1 MILDVPMRRPPG
13 ITHPVIW
20 TLCAFILA
28 MLAWSF
34 VGHLDIVTTAR
45 GRVINE
51 GQINSVQAAVSSSVR
66 AIHAREGDSV
76 RAGDVL
82 LELDDAVFQAD
93 VASVKERIAQLQTE
107 LSRLEA
113 EAKGRPEFARP
124 VDTGG
129 RGDRYAAQRAVQTT
143 RRVSLQQREQ
153 EARTTIEARRAALA
167 GGQSALQG
175 QEARLVIAKEKEQR
189 ALPYIDLAMPR
200 FQYLQLKDDVLTLER
215 DIATQRLTNK
225 RLELEISE
233 AGQRLLQITS
243 AQKQEIAQ
251 EISDKRSALAQLTE
265 ELKKADKRLSDTR
278 VTAPQ
283 DGVIQKVMVTTTGA
297 SVTPNDVL
305 LQIVPANTRLLIE
318 VLVPNE
324 EKGYL
329 QAGQPVDIKLDA
341 FPYQKYGRLE
351 GRLEWISPDAE
362 LSTGGNISLLTE
374 AAQARALTTSVPQYL
389 YRGHVVA
396 RPESNER
403 LRLAPGLTAQV
414 DIYTDRRRII
424 DFFLFPLEK
433 VTDEAMRVR

>member
-1 MILDVPMRRPPG
+1 MILDAPMRRPAG
-13 ITHPVIW
+13 VSHPVIW

-34 VGHLDIVTTAR
+34 AGHLDVVTTAR

-51 GQINSVQAAVSSSVR
+51 GQIKSVQAAVSSSVR
-66 AIHAREGDSV
+66 AIHAKDGDSV

-93 VASVKERIAQLQTE
+93 VASVKERVAQLQTE

-113 EAKGRPEFARP
+113 EASGRSEFARQA
-124 VDTGG
+124 DSGA
-129 RGDRYAAQRAVQTT
+129 RDDRYAIQRAVQAT
-143 RRVSLQQREQ
+143 RQMSLQQRKQ
-153 EARTTIEARRAALA
+153 EARATVEARRSALA
-167 GGQSALQG
+167 SGEFALQG
-175 QEARLVIAKEKEQR
+175 QEARLLIAKEKEQR
-189 ALPYIDLAMPR
+189 ARPYVDLVMPR

-215 DIATQRLTNK
+215 DIAVQRVTNE
-225 RLELEISE
+225 RLAHELSE

-243 AQKQEIAQ
+243 VHKQDIAQ
-251 EISDKRSALAQLTE
+251 AISDKRSALVQLYA
-265 ELKKADKRLSDTR
+265 ELSKADKRLSDTR

-283 DGVIQKVMVTTTGA
+283 DGVVQRVMVTTVGA

-305 LQIVPANTRLLIE
+305 LQIVPANARLLID

-329 QAGQPVDIKLDA
+329 QAGQLVDIKLDA
-341 FPYQKYGRLE
+341 FPFQKFGRLE

-362 LSTGGNISLLTE
+362 LSTASNISLLTE
-374 AAQARALTTSVPQYL
+374 AAQVRALTTSIPQYV

-396 RPESNER
+396 RPESNQR
-403 LRLAPGLTAQV
+403 LRLAPGMTAQV

-424 DFFLFPLEK
+424 DFFLFPLER

>member
-1 MILDVPMRRPPG
+1 MILDAPMRRPPG
-13 ITHPVIW
+13 ISHPVIW
-20 TLCAFILA
+20 TLCGFIFA
-28 MLAWSF
+28 ILAWSF
-34 VGHLDIVTTAR
+34 VGHLDVVTTAR

-51 GQINSVQAAVSSSVR
+51 GQIKSVQAAVSGSVR
-66 AIHAREGDSV
+66 TIHAKEGNSV

-93 VASVKERIAQLQTE
+93 VASLKERGAQLRTE

-113 EAKGRPEFARP
+113 EAGGRSEFAREA
-124 VDTGG
+124 DAGG
-129 RGDRYAAQRAVQTT
+129 RDDRYAMQKAVQTT
-143 RRVSLQQREQ
+143 RHLSLQQREQ
-153 EARTTIEARRAALA
+153 EARATINARRAALA
-167 GGQSALQG
+167 SGQSALQG

-189 ALPYIDLAMPR
+189 ALPYIDLAIPR

-215 DIATQRLTNK
+215 DIAAQRLTNE
-225 RLELEISE
+225 RLAQEIRE

-243 AQKQEIAQ
+243 VQQQDIAQ
-251 EISDKRSALAQLTE
+251 EISDKRSALAQLAA
-265 ELKKADKRLSDTR
+265 ELSKADKRLSDTR

-283 DGVIQKVMVTTTGA
+283 DGVIQRVMVTTIGA

-329 QAGQPVDIKLDA
+329 QIGQPVDIKLDA
-341 FPYQKYGRLE
+341 FPFQKYGRLQ

-374 AAQARALTTSVPQYL
+374 AAQLRALTTSIPQYV

-403 LRLAPGLTAQV
+403 LRLTPGLTAQV

>member
-1 MILDVPMRRPPG
+1 MILDAPMRRPAG
-13 ITHPVIW
+13 VSHPVIW

-34 VGHLDIVTTAR
+34 AGHLDVVTTAR

-51 GQINSVQAAVSSSVR
+51 GQIKSVQAAVSSSVR
-66 AIHAREGDSV
+66 AIHAKDGDSV

-113 EAKGRPEFARP
+113 EASGRSEFARQA
-124 VDTGG
+124 DSGA
-129 RGDRYAAQRAVQTT
+129 RDDRYAIQRAVQAT
-143 RRVSLQQREQ
+143 RQMSLQQRKQ
-153 EARTTIEARRAALA
+153 EARATVEARRSALA
-167 GGQSALQG
+167 SGEFALQG
-175 QEARLVIAKEKEQR
+175 QEARLLIAKEKEQR
-189 ALPYIDLAMPR
+189 ARPYVDLAMPR

-215 DIATQRLTNK
+215 DIAVQRVTNE
-225 RLELEISE
+225 RLAHELSE

-243 AQKQEIAQ
+243 VHKQDIAQ
-251 EISDKRSALAQLTE
+251 AISDKRSALVQLYA
-265 ELKKADKRLSDTR
+265 ELSKADKRLSDTR
-278 VTAPQ
+278 VSAPQ
-283 DGVIQKVMVTTTGA
+283 DGIVQRVMVTTVGA

-305 LQIVPANTRLLIE
+305 LQIVPANARLLID

-329 QAGQPVDIKLDA
+329 QAGQLVDIKLDA
-341 FPYQKYGRLE
+341 FPFQKFGRLE

-362 LSTGGNISLLTE
+362 LSTASNISLLTE
-374 AAQARALTTSVPQYL
+374 AAQIRALTTSVPQYV

-396 RPESNER
+396 RPESNQR
-403 LRLAPGLTAQV
+403 LRLAPGMTAHV

-424 DFFLFPLEK
+424 DFFLFPLER